1 MTINRSLFSNLII
14 KSCASLL
21 SLGTFTLFIASIPSV
36 KAAEEIDFIYSPI
49 QESIKVSSLEKF
61 AEDGIIDANLAFYLN
76 FIKPDEKQKASFR
89 QLLTKKVEIDPVILS
104 RLLKTDEGERLL
116 NTIGEII
123 NIQGGSNGKVAI
135 RGALVTA
142 ALDQKEGLTVLNF
155 LRNLSVNVQIDV
167 KKAIDFAKDTKI
179 VIDGTKIF
187 VDEIA
192 KLSVIEAQQDTTV
205 DFSKLP
211 DLRESGK
218 FEVEEKT
225 WNIKDEKRD

>member
-21 SLGTFTLFIASIPSV
+21 SLGTFTLFIASIAPV
-36 KAAEEIDFIYSPI
+36 KAAEKVYFIYNPI
-49 QESIKVSSLEKF
+49 EESVPVSSLEKF
-61 AEDGIIDANLAFYLN
+61 AQDGIIDDNLAFYMNLA
-76 FIKPDEKQKASFR
+76 KPNEKQKALFR

-142 ALDQKEGLTVLNF
+142 TLDQKEGLTVLNF

-167 KKAIDFAKDTKI
+167 KKAIDFAKDT
-179 VIDGTKIF
+179 
-187 VDEIA
+187 
-192 KLSVIEAQQDTTV
+192 
-205 DFSKLP
+205 
-211 DLRESGK
+211 R
-218 FEVEEKT
+218 
-225 WNIKDEKRD
+225 